1 MKKLLM
7 AMALAGAAMVASA
20 EDEDKFLYWMVDVSD
35 SPDYAFNYA
44 TIKAKDASGN
54 ESDYLWLY
62 GQESADKIAQRLYAS
77 NYGENGSYDPGTTTG
92 GGAFAGLGNYGIGSR
107 FLVELWTDGDTA
119 SDPANRVAF
128 GWLTYDAVKD
138 SIFSAGNLSGAA
150 PFTVGSTMLVPEPT
164 GGLLTLL
171 GLAVLALRRKQKV
184 A

>member
-20 EDEDKFLYWMVDVSD
+20 EDNFLYWMVDVSD
-35 SPDYAFNYA
+35 STDYAFNYA

-62 GQESADKIAQRLYAS
+62 GQDNAEKIGQRLYAS
-77 NYGENGSYDPGTTTG
+77 NAAGTTTG
-92 GGAFAGLGNYGIGSR
+92 GGAFAGLGNYGVNSK
-107 FLVELWTDGDTA
+107 FLFELWTDGATA
-119 SDPANRVAF
+119 DSPNRV
-128 GWLTYDAVKD
+128 GWTGWIDYATIANN
-138 SIFSAGNLSGAA
+138 IFSAGDMSGSS
-150 PFTVGSTMLVPEPT
+150 PFKVGSTMLVPEPT

>member
-20 EDEDKFLYWMVDVSD
+20 EDNFLYWMVDVGD
-35 SPDYAFNYA
+35 STDYAFNYA
-44 TIKAKDASGN
+44 TIKAQDESGN
-54 ESDYLWLY
+54 TSDYLWLY
-62 GQESADKIAQRLYAS
+62 GQDSADKIGQRLYAS

-92 GGAFAGLGNYGIGSR
+92 GGAFAGLGNYGVGSK
-107 FLVELWTDGDTA
+107 FLFELWTDGETA
-119 SDPANRVAF
+119 DSPSRV
-128 GWLTYDAVKD
+128 GWTGWIDYE
-138 SIFSAGNLSGAA
+138 SIAKNIFAAGNMSGSS

-171 GLAVLALRRKQKV
+171 GLSVLALRRKQKV

>member
-20 EDEDKFLYWMVDVSD
+20 EDKFLYWMVDVSD
-35 SPDYAFNYA
+35 SRDYAFNYA

-62 GQESADKIAQRLYAS
+62 GQENADKIAQRLYAS
-77 NYGENGSYDPGTTTG
+77 NDAGTTTG
-92 GGAFAGLGNYGIGSR
+92 GGAFAGLENYGSDSQ
-107 FLVELWTDGDTA
+107 FLFELWTDGATD
-119 SDPANRVAF
+119 SPSRVGWT
-128 GWLTYDAVKD
+128 GWLTYDRIANN
-138 SIFSAGNLSGAA
+138 IFSAGNLSGAS

>member
-35 SPDYAFNYA
+35 STDYAFNYA

-54 ESDYLWLY
+54 ESDYLGLY
-62 GQESADKIAQRLYAS
+62 GQDNADEIGPRLYAS
-77 NYGENGSYDPGTTTG
+77 NDPGTTTG
-92 GGAFAGLGNYGIGSR
+92 GGAFAGLGNYGVGSK
-107 FLVELWTDGDTA
+107 FLFELWTDGGTA
-119 SDPANRVAF
+119 DSPNRV
-128 GWLTYDAVKD
+128 GWTGWIDYE
-138 SIFSAGNLSGAA
+138 SIAKNIFAAGDLSGAS

-171 GLAVLALRRKQKV
+171 GLAVLALRRKQQV

>member
-20 EDEDKFLYWMVDVSD
+20 EDNYLYWMVNVGASTK
-35 SPDYAFNYA
+35 YAFNYA
-44 TIKAKDASGN
+44 TIKAQDASGH

-62 GQESADKIAQRLYAS
+62 GQESADPIGQRFYAS
-77 NYGENGSYDPGTTTG
+77 NYGVDGSYAPGTTTG
-92 GGAFAGLGNYGIGSR
+92 YGAFAGVGGYGMGSR
-107 FLVELWTDGDTA
+107 FLVELWTDGSTA
-119 SDPANRVAF
+119 SDPANPVAF
-128 GWLTYDAVKD
+128 GWLSYDDVKN
-138 SIFSAGNLSGAA
+138 SIFAAGNLSGASA
-150 PFTVGSTMLVPEPT
+150 FTVGSAMLVPEPT